1 MVVQYMSKVFD
12 SKRDQTKLIKN
23 QLQFR
28 IEYLFIFHFQA
39 DIPAGLGFGQGEYY
53 PYVYFKINID
63 MIGNQSVM

>member
-1 MVVQYMSKVFD
+1 MNEPEK
-12 SKRDQTKLIKN
+12 
-23 QLQFR
+23 
-28 IEYLFIFHFQA
+28 EYFQA